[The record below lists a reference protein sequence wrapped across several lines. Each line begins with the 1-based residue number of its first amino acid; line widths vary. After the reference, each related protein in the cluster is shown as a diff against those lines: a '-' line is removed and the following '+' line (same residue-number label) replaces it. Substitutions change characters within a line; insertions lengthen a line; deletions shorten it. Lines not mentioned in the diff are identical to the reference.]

1 MTIATRV
8 QVLIGITV
16 LLLGTLVYVLDR
28 PAEQTLLANALN
40 LPSFTLGVFGA
51 IGDVLPAFA
60 HVFAFIL
67 FTVALLG
74 NSRSDL
80 IVTCVGWFLV
90 DVAFELG
97 QHPSIAS
104 WLSAHLSSGPENLIL
119 VNHTADYFVYGTF
132 DPGDLIAISMGALT
146 AYLVIEKT
154 KRQESCYEA
163 CTRAGLFLY
172 APAPTSRRSS
182 LSDKSDKRRSGH

>member
-1 MTIATRV
+1 MTTTIRV
-8 QVLIGITV
+8 QVSIGITV

-40 LPSFTLGVFGA
+40 LPSFTLSAFGV

-67 FTVALLG
+67 FTVAVLG
-74 NSRSDL
+74 NSRSVL

-104 WLSAHLSSGPENLIL
+104 WLSAHLSSGPENLML

-132 DPGDLIAISMGALT
+132 DPWDLVTISVGALT

-154 KRQESCYEA
+154 K
-163 CTRAGLFLY
+163 TTGGLL
-172 APAPTSRRSS
+172 
-182 LSDKSDKRRSGH
+182 